1 MSPAVAEFDPELA
14 LPRLDQVSPDNATL
28 KLPLGPVELT
38 RHYFQR
44 EVKPASI
51 FQAKARATSKVEKLE
66 ASVHEKARD
75 VEARDLS
82 IQKRNKAIQQLQEQK
97 LILENETKMLSAKT
111 EESGLRMGELKA
123 KCNTFREKL
132 NAAIKEQQELFI
144 RSRKMCA
151 DTLQDME
158 AERESAELKAKSV
171 EALREKM
178 IGSLRSEIEQAKQE
192 GQQLA
197 RTICDLRNRVG
208 DKERELSREK
218 DNIRD
223 LVAKQEVQQELQAS
237 LATISA
243 QNKTIVAKLDEQQ
256 ARLQDQQTE
265 SSAQYAAQL
274 AAVTEQLQE
283 LQTRILGQ
291 PEQWKQCF
299 APQEESLK
307 GLESKVEG
315 AMTSQAQAVKAI
327 SDGLRKDL
335 ASHMSEIWQHLEDQ
349 EKTLSQQIKDK
360 SEENSSLGSL
370 LAGRDEECE
379 QLQIELEAVDAQ
391 TREQDEVIEALND
404 RIAEL
409 EASVSGPE
417 VTAELHSLQTTADRL
432 QQDLMDRETA
442 IAELEQQLHEQEQ
455 ARLADAHKFGVDMQK
470 TLRLVQE
477 RESEKNQAVGAAKK
491 ELQVE
496 MERVITEK
504 HSKLDQMQ
512 EEKEMLATQLAK
524 LEQAIKAKDN
534 VERDSQ
540 ALVHSL
546 QAKLDEAEKQR
557 AALARESEAR
567 SAEIR
572 ELRVHGSK
580 AVSGLEAEMVATQEK
595 ASELAERVEQDKVK
609 LDTIFH
615 ALERWAVKQGLTT
628 EFGPALGNVR
638 EPERSWP

>member
-1 MSPAVAEFDPELA
+1 
-14 LPRLDQVSPDNATL
+14 
-28 KLPLGPVELT
+28 
-38 RHYFQR
+38 
-44 EVKPASI
+44 
-51 FQAKARATSKVEKLE
+51 
-66 ASVHEKARD
+66 
-75 VEARDLS
+75 
-82 IQKRNKAIQQLQEQK
+82 
-97 LILENETKMLSAKT
+97 
-111 EESGLRMGELKA
+111 
-123 KCNTFREKL
+123 
-132 NAAIKEQQELFI
+132 
-144 RSRKMCA
+144 
-151 DTLQDME
+151 
-158 AERESAELKAKSV
+158 
-171 EALREKM
+171 
-178 IGSLRSEIEQAKQE
+178 
-192 GQQLA
+192 
-197 RTICDLRNRVG
+197 
-208 DKERELSREK
+208 
-218 DNIRD
+218 
-223 LVAKQEVQQELQAS
+223 
-237 LATISA
+237 
-243 QNKTIVAKLDEQQ
+243 
-256 ARLQDQQTE
+256 
-265 SSAQYAAQL
+265 
-274 AAVTEQLQE
+274 
-283 LQTRILGQ
+283 
-291 PEQWKQCF
+291 
-299 APQEESLK
+299 
-307 GLESKVEG
+307 
-315 AMTSQAQAVKAI
+315 MTSQAQAVKAI

-638 EPERSWP
+638 EHGSPSEISSMLKKVLDSTLTAIIRARLDSGLAAGKSISRVQKLTRSLADRNAHGLEESSFDSKNALFPAWQSSDSQDRRVIVRSPADFSDVHSPPSIAEEQRRRREGMQPKSIIKTPTITTTATVEGAYCRFERTPHRLTVSGRPPSEFAVQGVVTAGRKRKIEEPGETETPERTSKSQNGVRESLRIAVHRRESSSAKGGEAQKDSSPSNSQQEMSHSPSADAQDNEALEGDANRARAKSIVQRYGSQGQAASQDERPAEKTSIAPHLHEHSQDAWLMAQAPQDLDEVAFMSGPEPQRRLRRIETIY